1 MKALKKDIES
11 ILKSLDALTTK
22 VEKLKAGIQKLDA
35 PAPKKAVAKKTPAR
49 TTDFDTVVNFI
60 RRSREGVTIAK
71 VKEKTGFDTQ
81 KIANITF
88 KAKKQGKIQSGGRGV
103 YVKA

>member
-11 ILKSLDALTTK
+11 ILKSLNALTGK
-22 VEKLKAGIQKLDA
+22 VEKLKADIQKLDA
-35 PAPKKAVAKKTPAR
+35 PAPKKTVAKKTPAK
-49 TTDFDTVVNFI
+49 TTDFDTVVNII
-60 RRSREGVTIAK
+60 RRSRKGVTTGQ

-81 KIANITF
+81 KIANIIF
-88 KAKKQGKIQSGGRGV
+88 KAKKQGRIKSGGRGV